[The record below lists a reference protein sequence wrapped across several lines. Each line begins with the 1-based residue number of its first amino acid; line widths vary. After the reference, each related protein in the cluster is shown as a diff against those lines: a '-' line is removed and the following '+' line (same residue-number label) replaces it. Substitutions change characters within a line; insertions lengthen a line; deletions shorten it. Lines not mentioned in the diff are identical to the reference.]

1 MTKYA
6 MVMVNAFLSII
17 KNQYAIVMTSG
28 KVQIVLAVQIKSL
41 VKIKALIIHQI
52 IQGMEDLEEVNS

>member
-28 KVQIVLAVQIKSL
+28 KVQLVLAVQIKSL
-41 VKIKALIIHQI
+41 VKIK
-52 IQGMEDLEEVNS
+52 EVKWFV